1 MSEKQVIENKLV
13 GFHWKLSINREVRIA
28 TVVSKTYPDK
38 TIYDAEF
45 SGNTDTLEQAKTQI
59 AEAKKELDKLTSLP
73 IVETDK
79 VPPEEEP
86 PNI

>member
-1 MSEKQVIENKLV
+1 
-13 GFHWKLSINREVRIA
+13 VRIA
-28 TVVSKTYPDK
+28 TTVSKTYPDK
-38 TIYDAEF
+38 TIYDVEF

-59 AEAKKELDKLTSLP
+59 TEAKKELDRLTSPP
-73 IVETDK
+73 IVQTDK

>member
-1 MSEKQVIENKLV
+1 
-13 GFHWKLSINREVRIA
+13 
-28 TVVSKTYPDK
+28 
-38 TIYDAEF
+38 
-45 SGNTDTLEQAKTQI
+45 LEQAKTQI